1 MRRILVFVLVSGF
14 LFSACRFK
22 VERPAFMAE
31 PEPDQPVS
39 TIVVPV
45 NSSFTSLSR
54 MIRDEIQNPLAKGKT
69 PEIDIK
75 LLATESITT
84 EELVRELVKPFTPGY
99 YKTIWKEGTRKIK
112 KGFSCLI
119 NPLKWGTCYKDIIET
134 FTYPVQ
140 VWVDPVE
147 AVYRYV
153 SKPITNLVDKM
164 YDVGAWI
171 NYTVKMKDFEIKP
184 DGQDMEIITTIRTD
198 LSIDYKQ
205 PVTPIPFGPKL
216 KLKGVL
222 TCGIENKCTF
232 KINVSLNPDLSLK
245 ITLKDDGTEI
255 DFTKICNSELAVKG
269 LNIYQYINPQ
279 YLASKEVL
287 KRVLESSINKAINK
301 AISEAGEINIVKDAV
316 HENLARMQQ
325 VFPVAHKTWFQP
337 NPLSGF
343 ISQPY
348 INASGLNINVGLT
361 AKPQLILAQTAPAIA
376 IQQLPVRVANEKPG
390 VHLRIGGYATYQY
403 MADTMEAL
411 LASYLKT
418 LDFKIPVTTGNVE
431 IYPGN
436 KKIVVGVE
444 IKKNKKNGRKLGTIY
459 LWGEPAYDAVKE
471 EFYFKDLDFTLE
483 SKNIVLKVL
492 SEAASKHAV
501 KYLQDNSRFKVD
513 KELNALRKEFAEGKK
528 EIDEGTVHYKLKDV
542 VISGVALIQDRLAVY
557 VDLSGELRFNFVYK
571 PEIITSAMEAVPD
584 SFGTRANAR
593 PPLMQKTEGI
603 KNMLDWNPS
612 IKLPLYEPGDTI
624 WYENKEGALTYR
636 LAEIK
641 DKRYAGDTLILMNKN
656 GELTYRILTKEDLEK
671 K

>member
-1 MRRILVFVLVSGF
+1 MRKFLLVILVSSF
-14 LFSACRFK
+14 LFQACRFK
-22 VERPAFMAE
+22 VERPVLMAE

-39 TIVVPV
+39 VIVVPI
-45 NSSFTSLSR
+45 NSSFSSLSR
-54 MIRDEIQNPLAKGKT
+54 MIKDEIQNPLAKGKT

-75 LLATESITT
+75 LLASESITIP
-84 EELVRELVKPFTPGY
+84 ELVKELVSPFTPGY

-112 KGFSCLI
+112 KAYRCFLSFRWD
-119 NPLKWGTCYKDIIET
+119 KCYKDILET

-140 VWVDPVE
+140 VWVEPVE

-153 SKPITNLVDKM
+153 SKPITNLIDKM

-171 NYTVKMKDFEIKP
+171 NYTVNMKDFEIKP
-184 DGQDMEIITTIRTD
+184 AGQDFEVITTIKTD

-205 PVTPIPFGPKL
+205 PVTPIPFGPTL

-301 AISEAGEINIVKDAV
+301 AISEAGDINIVKDAV
-316 HENLARMQQ
+316 HEYLARMQQ
-325 VFPVAHKTWFQP
+325 VFPVANKTWFQP

-361 AKPQLILAQTAPAIA
+361 AKPQVILSQTEPTIP
-376 IQQLPVRVANEKPG
+376 IQQLPVRVANENPG
-390 VHLRIGGYATYQY
+390 VHLRIGGYATYSY
-403 MADTMEAL
+403 IADTMEAL
-411 LASYLKT
+411 LASYLRNV
-418 LDFKIPVTTGNVE
+418 DFKLPVTTGEVE
-431 IYPGN
+431 VYPGN
-436 KKIVVGVE
+436 KKMVVGVE

-492 SEAASKHAV
+492 SEVASKQV
-501 KYLQDNSRFKVD
+501 LKYLQENSRFKVD
-513 KELNALRKEFAEGKK
+513 KELNALRKEFADGKK
-528 EIDEGTVHYKLKDV
+528 EIDEGTVHYKLNDV
-542 VISGVALIQDRLAVY
+542 AISGVALIKDRLAVY
-557 VDLSGELRFNFVYK
+557 VDLSGDLKFNFIYK
-571 PEIITSAMEAVPD
+571 PEIIITATEPQNGPLSAKSD
-584 SFGTRANAR
+584 KR
-593 PPLMQKTEGI
+593 PAAMQKIGGTENI
-603 KNMLDWNPS
+603 VDWSPS

-624 WYENKEGALTYR
+624 WYQTEKDEVTYR
-636 LAEIK
+636 LAQIK
-641 DKRYAGDTLILMNKN
+641 DKSYTGDTIRIMNKYGN
-656 GELTYRILTKEDLEK
+656 VTYRILTAEDFKKE
-671 K
+671 